1 MKNGRTRDT
10 APYLLGRFL
19 CSKESLDFPAI
30 TAMMISV
37 LRYMYDVMEMNYSKT
52 GVSVCDKSVQ
62 QISDYSR
69 ASRSQTNRLLSKAIK
84 MELLAVESRKH
95 RCHTRYSVGNL
106 ISLRL
111 TQSLNESLEAH
122 TEPQLGSHRASRT
135 PFEAPTEPPVIKS
148 FCNKESKKER
158 ARAALASPLS
168 LSFEPNAKS
177 QALCAQRNLDWKWM
191 TEKFQ
196 AYSQASGRTYADADA
211 AFQLFVMNEKA
222 GLTPSLV
229 AKPVEQTYVPPDDDY
244 IPCDA
249 CRRPLAYCECNQPS
263 TQETYAPFRQQ
274 LQEAIKKIAKRH

>member
-1 MKNGRTRDT
+1 MKNGRSRDT

-62 QISDYSR
+62 QISDYAR
-69 ASRSQTNRLLSKAIK
+69 ASRAKTTRLLSQAIK
-84 MELLAVESRKH
+84 LGLLSVERRKH
-95 RCHTRYSVGNL
+95 RCHTHYGVGSL

-111 TQSLNESLEAH
+111 PQSLNESLEAP

-148 FCNKESKKER
+148 FCNKDSKKER
-158 ARAALASPLS
+158 GGAALASPLS
-168 LSFEPNAKS
+168 LSFEPNEQS
-177 QALCAQRNLDWKWM
+177 QALCVQRNLDWKWM
-191 TEKFQ
+191 TGKFQ
-196 AYSQASGRTYADADA
+196 AYSQASGRTYVDADA

-222 GLTPSLV
+222 GVTPAPV
-229 AKPVEQTYVPPDDDY
+229 AQPVEKPYVPPDDDY
-244 IPCDA
+244 IPCDS
-249 CRRPLAYCECNQPS
+249 CRRPLTYCECNQKS
-263 TQETYAPFRQQ
+263 TKENYLPFQQQ
-274 LQEAIKKIAKRH
+274 LREAIKKIAKRH